1 MPRRS
6 LIVTAILSLSAGQ
19 ALAASPY
26 SAIYSLGR
34 FSNGNVWVQ
43 DLSLALGLGPLTAS
57 LLGGNDYAIGGAQT
71 GTTDLHTATPID
83 LPYQIEAFESTHVSA
98 PSTALYSI
106 SIGANDIFGALEAL
120 VATNPISLTEAEKV
134 VGEAAANTATAADDL
149 FGLGAR
155 DLVLFG
161 VPNLG

>member
-26 SAIYSLGR
+26 SAIYSFGDSLSDAGNLYLADGGTEPVSPPYSLGR

-98 PSTALYSI
+98 PSTALYTI
-106 SIGANDIFGALEAL
+106 SIGANDIFGALEA
-120 VATNPISLTEAEKV
+120 
-134 VGEAAANTATAADDL
+134 
-149 FGLGAR
+149 
-155 DLVLFG
+155 
-161 VPNLG
+161 